1 MSSVCTWLILLE
13 PVQSVLLAVL
23 AYEAVWVVIEWVTTH
38 FCLVLLFL
46 ADITVH
52 IVRET
57 SHVHSSR

>member
-38 FCLVLLFL
+38 LCFVLLFL
-46 ADITVH
+46 TNITVH
-52 IVRET
+52 IVGET